1 VPEHGGGRERLC
13 READEPDH
21 EKPHSKVPHT
31 ALIGAATCALEG
43 ASHGRPQHG
52 ELIGDLEPS
61 RPEAIE
67 LRGSSTRRPVGSLAA
82 DGFDRSAAE
91 ENALEVRRRDLVPER
106 RFVDVAQLGQRE
118 VLRGEREADVRVRE
132 LAAQAITAREDD
144 LPVIEG
150 RRGQYIH
157 AMPGRIGRDS
167 WIEAERDEPE
177 IRGRELPVVGVPRG
191 VAPRAEL
198 LQVRDLADVD
208 LRREVP
214 ENRVLER
221 LVGDQRSPWERP
233 CARER
238 RPGTLPEQDTECSVA
253 HLEDGCE
260 RDVRGGERWGARLSH
275 EVIDSEA
282 KTTMSV
288 PRDTARDTEL
298 ALVVVGGGVAG
309 LFAALCAAAEGDVL
323 VLTKGPLLSSTSLL
337 AQGGIAAAIGADD
350 DPFLH
355 AEDTLRTGRGLCRPS
370 AVSVLTD
377 EAPARIRDLVEL
389 GVEFDDGLG
398 LEGGH
403 SRRRVVHAGGA
414 ATGDRV
420 ARKLAERVLAHP
432 RITVAEGERMLSV
445 WRDDDRCVGVVTD
458 RRAVAARATLL
469 STGGAAALWER
480 TTNPAGAVGEGIEA
494 AYRAGAALADLEFV
508 QFHPTTLV
516 DSSLLLSEALRGE
529 GAVLLDDQGNR
540 FTDELAPRDVVAR
553 EIAARGTVL
562 LDLRAI
568 DRGRFPSLMGSL
580 VEEGYDPAQTPIP
593 VAPAAHY
600 TVGGVLTDLNGRS
613 ELAGLYAAGE
623 CAATGVHGA
632 NRLASNSLLEC
643 LVFGRR
649 AALSALAEPGLPAL
663 LPDVPSTPAPE
674 LVTPELRASLWRDC
688 GLIRDAEGLGHLLDA
703 PHLLTRIVAQTAL
716 TREESRGSHFRA
728 DFPSESEEFERHVV
742 LRPGSGPELET
753 WL

>member
-1 VPEHGGGRERLC
+1 
-13 READEPDH
+13 
-21 EKPHSKVPHT
+21 
-31 ALIGAATCALEG
+31 
-43 ASHGRPQHG
+43 
-52 ELIGDLEPS
+52 
-61 RPEAIE
+61 
-67 LRGSSTRRPVGSLAA
+67 
-82 DGFDRSAAE
+82 
-91 ENALEVRRRDLVPER
+91 
-106 RFVDVAQLGQRE
+106 
-118 VLRGEREADVRVRE
+118 
-132 LAAQAITAREDD
+132 
-144 LPVIEG
+144 
-150 RRGQYIH
+150 
-157 AMPGRIGRDS
+157 M
-167 WIEAERDEPE
+167 
-177 IRGRELPVVGVPRG
+177 RGRG
-191 VAPRAEL
+191 
-198 LQVRDLADVD
+198 
-208 LRREVP
+208 
-214 ENRVLER
+214 
-221 LVGDQRSPWERP
+221 
-233 CARER
+233 
-238 RPGTLPEQDTECSVA
+238 
-253 HLEDGCE
+253 
-260 RDVRGGERWGARLSH
+260 RWGARLGH

-282 KTTMSV
+282 KTTMSA
-288 PRDTARDTEL
+288 RADTRHDQEL

-309 LFAALCAAAEGDVL
+309 LFAALCAATEGDVL
-323 VLTKGPLLSSTSLL
+323 VLTKGSLLSSTSLL
-337 AQGGIAAAIGADD
+337 AQGGIAAAIGEDD
-350 DPFLH
+350 DPTLH

-370 AVSVLTD
+370 AVSVLTE

-420 ARKLAERVLAHP
+420 ARTLAERVLAHP
-432 RITVAEGERMLSV
+432 RIQVAEGERMVSI
-445 WRDDDRCVGVVTD
+445 WRDDERCVGVVTD
-458 RRAVAARATLL
+458 ARAVASRATLL

-480 TTNPAGAVGEGIEA
+480 TTNPAGAIGEGMAA

-529 GAVLLDDQGNR
+529 GALLLDEAGNR

-580 VEEGYDPAQTPIP
+580 LDEGYDPALAPIP

-600 TVGGVLTDLNGRS
+600 TVGGIVTDLDGRS
-613 ELAGLYAAGE
+613 ELTGLYAAGE

-649 AALSALAEPGLPAL
+649 AALAALGEPGLPSR
-663 LPDVPSTPAPE
+663 LPAVPEAPVAE
-674 LVTPELRASLWRDC
+674 PVTPELRSALWRDC
-688 GLIRDAEGLGHLLDA
+688 GLIRDAAGLEHLLA
-703 PHLLTRIVAQTAL
+703 EPHLLTKLIAETAL

-728 DFPSESEEFERHVV
+728 DFPSESEEFDRHVV
-742 LRPGSGPELET
+742 LRGGSTPELET